1 MLLTLGIFAG
11 ILTGALLAWF
21 FCTTKQVA
29 PLKLD
34 LASLRERLLG
44 REASLQNLSAQ
55 NTNLAEIAKD
65 KQETLNLLSSQN
77 AILQTTL
84 NKERETNQDKIKLL
98 SDAQARL
105 ETVFKALS
113 ADSLQ
118 RNNKAFLDLAQQ
130 TFARLQEGA
139 TAQLELKHHSIDA
152 LVQPL
157 KESLEHVD
165 CRIGE
170 LEKERIEAYA
180 GLTEQVKALTRGQ
193 GQLQTETANL
203 VKALRMPHVRGRWG
217 EIQLKRVVEM
227 AGMLEYCDFITQAA
241 TQTEKGLLIPDLIVK
256 LPGKK
261 NIVVDS
267 KCPLQAYLDALSATD
282 EITRVACLKRH
293 AEHVAQHISNLSA
306 KSYWEQFQ
314 PAPEFV
320 VLFLPGETFFS
331 AALEQMPSLIED
343 GVNQK
348 VILATPTT
356 LIALLRAVAYG
367 WRQEHIAKHAQE
379 ISDLGKLLHE
389 RICTVSEHLGGVG
402 SHLNNA
408 IKSYNSMVRSF
419 ESRVLV
425 TARKFK
431 ELGTYSEKDVPELD
445 LIDAVAVS
453 AQAIEL
459 TEPLIDPQQ
468 ELPGIKPQNP

>member
-1 MLLTLGIFAG
+1 MLFTLGLIAG
-11 ILTGALLAWF
+11 TVLGALFAWLI
-21 FCTTKQVA
+21 CSSKLVS
-29 PLKLD
+29 PLRLD
-34 LASLRERLLG
+34 LASLRERLVG
-44 REASLQNLSAQ
+44 REQTLQSLTLQVGNLTGLVEQ
-55 NTNLAEIAKD
+55 
-65 KQETLNLLSSQN
+65 KQEALNNLGSK
-77 AILQTTL
+77 AAVLQTTL
-84 NKERETNQDKIKLL
+84 NQERETTQDKLKLL
-98 SDAQARL
+98 NDAQLRL
-105 ETVFKALS
+105 ENVFKALS

-130 TFARLQEGA
+130 AFARLHEGA
-139 TAQLELKHHSIDA
+139 NAQLELKHQSIDA

-180 GLTEQVKALTRGQ
+180 GLLEQVKALTRGQ

-227 AGMLEYCDFITQAA
+227 AGMLEYCDFLTQAA
-241 TQTEKGLLIPDLIVK
+241 AQTEKGLLIPDLIVK

-267 KCPLQAYLDALSATD
+267 KCPLQAYLDALAANDEATK
-282 EITRVACLKRH
+282 VAYLKRH

-408 IKSYNSMVRSF
+408 IKSYNAMVRSF

-431 ELGTYSEKDVPELD
+431 ELGTYSEKEIPE
-445 LIDAVAVS
+445 
-453 AQAIEL
+453 IEL
-459 TEPLIDPQQ
+459 LDSIAVTPQAAELNEPVINPQQ
-468 ELPGIKPQNP
+468 ELPGIKPA